1 MTLSVPENK
10 SKNIESIYP
19 LSPMQE
25 GLLFHTLYEGESGVY
40 FEQFSFTLSGD
51 LNITAFEQAW
61 EKVVERH
68 PVLRT
73 LFVWGN
79 SKKPLQVVRKKVNLP
94 WNNYDWR
101 NLSAIEQ
108 EEKFKTF
115 LQTDRDQGFELDK
128 APLMRNI
135 LIQLSD
141 RTYKFIWSSHH
152 LLTDGWCLPIIL
164 KEVFYFYELFNT
176 GKNKSEDLYLLS
188 PRPYKDYINW
198 LQKQDCLTAKA
209 FWRQVLEGFSAP
221 TPLVVDRVVQQNL
234 QSQDSQPQDS
244 HSQNSHSQNSQHQKT
259 YQEQHLRLSEKTTSA
274 LKSLAKQNHLTL
286 STLLQGIWALL
297 LSRYS
302 GESDVL
308 FGATVSG
315 RPPTLSGVESMVGL
329 FINTLPVRVKVSG
342 DTKILP
348 WLQHLQSQHLER
360 EQYSWY
366 PLVEIQRCSE
376 IPGGRPLFES
386 LVVFENYPIGSSL
399 LEDTAGLE
407 IDEIKSYERTNYPLT
422 LVIVPGEELFVRMLY
437 DCSRFDADAIA
448 RMGNHFLTLLE
459 GVVANQTG
467 QLQDLPLI
475 TQTERHQLLGEWN
488 DTHRE
493 YPDKCI
499 YELFEEQVQRTP
511 QNIALQ
517 FGCETLTYE
526 QLNHRANQLAD
537 YLITL
542 GVKPDVLVGLCIE
555 RSVEMVVGLLAILKA
570 GSAYVPLDPS
580 YPQERLAYMLSD
592 SQASVLLTQQKF
604 IDYLPKH
611 DRVVCLDKDKEI
623 KYRQDADNMTAV
635 IATQGSN
642 LKPSGFGNKCISLNK
657 DEPFR
662 EVTSN
667 ISTTVKPQSVKP
679 ENLAYVIYT
688 SGSTGKPKGVAM
700 SNRSLVN
707 LLMWQIENGIANQN
721 AKTLQFSPIS
731 FDVSFQEIFSTLCA
745 GGTLVLIPDD
755 VRRDAIALLKLL
767 TEQGIERL
775 FLPFVALQQLAEVAA
790 SSDDLPVS
798 LQEII
803 TAGEQLQMTTALTNF
818 LRRLPNCT
826 LQNQYGPSETHVV
839 TAFTLESSAYTQKS
853 QTSQTSQTSQKPL
866 TLPPIGRP
874 IANTQIYI
882 LDSHHQPVPIRV
894 PGELHIGGIG
904 LAREYLNRSDL
915 TTQKFIPNPLSNR
928 LGERL
933 YKTGD
938 LARYLPDGNIEFLGR
953 IDNQVKIRGFRIELG
968 EIETAIA
975 AHPQVAEAV
984 VLVREDIPGKK
995 RLVAYVVNKFAPQ
1008 TLDTLNTLN
1017 TKSLENHPSIQ
1028 KQLRDFLKQELPEY
1042 MIPSAFVFLDA
1053 LPLTP
1058 SGKINR
1064 RALPT
1069 PSVTHEPESFVP
1081 PRTPTE
1087 ATLGKIWQEVLGLK
1101 QVSIHD
1107 NFFECGGHSLLATQ
1121 VISRLRQTWKI
1132 ELPLRRLF
1140 EEPTIARLAA
1150 VIDLLLST
1158 AQKLT
1163 ETNSSDLSENQEE
1176 REEIEL

>member
-1 MTLSVPENK
+1 MTLMPPENK
-10 SKNIESIYP
+10 NKNIESIYP

-40 FEQFSFTLSGD
+40 FEQLSLTLSGN
-51 LNITAFEQAW
+51 LNVTAFEQAW
-61 EKVVERH
+61 GKVVERH

-73 LFVWGN
+73 LFVWEN
-79 SKKPLQVVRKKVNLP
+79 SKKPLQVVRKKVSLP

-101 NLSAIEQ
+101 NLSAVEQ

-115 LQTDRDQGFELDK
+115 LQVDIDKGFELDK
-128 APLMRNI
+128 APLMRNT
-135 LIQLSD
+135 LIQLTD

-152 LLTDGWCLPIIL
+152 LLTDGWCLPVIL
-164 KEVFYFYELFNT
+164 KEVSHFYEAFNKE
-176 GKNKSEDLYLLS
+176 KNKGKDLYLTS
-188 PRPYKDYINW
+188 TRPYKDYINW
-198 LQKQDCLTAKA
+198 LQKQDFSTAER
-209 FWRQVLEGFSAP
+209 FWKRTLQGFTAP
-221 TPLVVDRVVQQNL
+221 TPLVVDRVVQLAL
-234 QSQDSQPQDS
+234 QDTL
-244 HSQNSHSQNSQHQKT
+244 QHQKT
-259 YQEQHLRLSEKTTSA
+259 YQEKHLRLSEKTTTA

-302 GESDVL
+302 GESDIV

-348 WLQHLQSQHLER
+348 WLQQLQSQHLER

-386 LVVFENYPIGSSL
+386 LVVFENYPLGSSL
-399 LEDTAGLE
+399 LEETASLE
-407 IDEIKSYERTNYPLT
+407 INQIKSYERTNYPLT
-422 LVIVPGEELFVRMLY
+422 LVVIPGEELLVRMLY
-437 DCSRFDADAIA
+437 DCNRFDPDAIA

-459 GVVANQTG
+459 GVVTNQTG

-475 TQTERHQLLGEWN
+475 TQTERHQLLVEWN
-488 DTHRE
+488 DTHTE

-499 YELFEEQVQRTP
+499 HQLFEEQVQSTP

-517 FGCETLTYE
+517 FGDEALTYE
-526 QLNHRANQLAD
+526 QLNHRADQLAD

-542 GVKPDVLVGLCIE
+542 GVKPDALVGLCIE

-570 GSAYVPLDPS
+570 GGAYVPLDPS

-592 SQASVLLTQQKF
+592 SQASVLLTQKKF

-611 DRVVCLDKDKEI
+611 ERVVCLDKERDI
-623 KYRQDADNMTAV
+623 KYREE
-635 IATQGSN
+635 
-642 LKPSGFGNKCISLNK
+642 LR

-662 EVTSN
+662 DVTSN
-667 ISTTVKPQSVKP
+667 ISTDVKAESVKP

-707 LLMWQIENGIANQN
+707 LLIWQIGNQITNGIANQN

-767 TEQGIERL
+767 TEQRIERL

-790 SSDDLPVS
+790 SSDYLPVS
-798 LQEII
+798 LREII

-818 LRRLPNCT
+818 LTRLPNCT
-826 LQNQYGPSETHVV
+826 LQNQYGPSESHVV
-839 TAFTLESSAYTQKS
+839 TAFTLESSTHARVQKFQIQKS
-853 QTSQTSQTSQKPL
+853 QTSQISQKL

-882 LDSHHQPVPIRV
+882 LDSHHQPVPVGV
-894 PGELHIGGIG
+894 PGELHIGGVS

-915 TTQKFIPNPLSNR
+915 TIQKFIPNPFFAGSR
-928 LGERL
+928 TGEEGNPKPKL

-975 AHPQVAEAV
+975 AHPQVSEAV
-984 VLVREDIPGKK
+984 VIVREDIPCKK
-995 RLVAYVVNKFAPQ
+995 RLVAYVVTSLQ
-1008 TLDTLNTLN
+1008 TT
-1017 TKSLENHPSIQ
+1017 SLEIAPLQ

-1042 MIPSAFVFLDA
+1042 MVPSAFVILDA

-1069 PSVTHEPESFVP
+1069 PSVIHDSESFVS

-1087 ATLGKIWQEVLGLK
+1087 TTLTKIWQEVLGLE

-1121 VISRLRQTWKI
+1121 VLSRLRQTWKI
-1132 ELPLRRLF
+1132 ELPLHRLF
-1140 EEPTIARLAA
+1140 EKPTIAQLAA
-1150 VIDLLLST
+1150 SIDLLLST

-1163 ETNSSDLSENQEE
+1163 EVTSSDLSENQEE

>member
-51 LNITAFEQAW
+51 LNVTAFEQAW

-73 LFVWGN
+73 LFVWEN

-101 NLSAIEQ
+101 NLSASEQ
-108 EEKFKTF
+108 EKKFQSF
-115 LQTDRDQGFELDK
+115 LQVDREQGFELDK
-128 APLMRNI
+128 APLMRNT

-141 RTYKFIWSSHH
+141 NRTYKFIWSSHH

-164 KEVFYFYELFNT
+164 KEVFYFYELLNT
-176 GKNKSEDLYLLS
+176 GKNRNEGLYLPS

-198 LQKQDCLTAKA
+198 LQKQDCLTAEA
-209 FWRQVLEGFSAP
+209 FWRQTLEGFSAS

-234 QSQDSQPQDS
+234 QSQDS
-244 HSQNSHSQNSQHQKT
+244 HSQNSQPQKT

-342 DTKILP
+342 DTQILP
-348 WLQHLQSQHLER
+348 WLQQLQSQHLER

-422 LVIVPGEELFVRMLY
+422 LVIIPGEELLVRMLY

-467 QLQDLPLI
+467 QLQDLTLI
-475 TQTERHQLLGEWN
+475 TKTERNQLLGEWN
-488 DTHRE
+488 DTHIK

-517 FGCETLTYE
+517 FGRETLTYE

-570 GSAYVPLDPS
+570 GGAYVPLDPS
-580 YPQERLAYMLSD
+580 YPEERLAYMLSD
-592 SQASVLLTQQKF
+592 SQASVLLTEQKF

-611 DRVVCLDKDKEI
+611 DTVVCLDKDKEI
-623 KYRQDADNMTAV
+623 KYRDELQD
-635 IATQGSN
+635 
-642 LKPSGFGNKCISLNK
+642 KPL
-657 DEPFR
+657 P
-662 EVTSN
+662 
-667 ISTTVKPQSVKP
+667 TTVKPQSVKP

-721 AKTLQFSPIS
+721 SKTLQFSPIS

-803 TAGEQLQMTTALTNF
+803 TAGEQLQMTTALNNF

-853 QTSQTSQTSQKPL
+853 QTSQTSQNL

-882 LDSHHQPVPIRV
+882 LDSHHQPVPIGV
-894 PGELHIGGIG
+894 PGELYIGGIG

-928 LGERL
+928 SGERL

-975 AHPQVAEAV
+975 AHPQVSEAV
-984 VLVREDIPGKK
+984 VIVREDIPGKK

-1008 TLDTLNTLN
+1008 TLNTLD
-1017 TKSLENHPSIQ
+1017 TKSLENHSSIQ

-1163 ETNSSDLSENQEE
+1163 EINSNDLSENQEE

>member
-1 MTLSVPENK
+1 MTSSVIENK

-40 FEQFSFTLSGD
+40 FEQLSLTLSGD
-51 LNITAFEQAW
+51 LNVAAFEQAW
-61 EKVVERH
+61 QQVVERH

-73 LFVWGN
+73 LFVWDKT
-79 SKKPLQVVRKKVNLP
+79 KKPLQVVCKKVNLP
-94 WNNYDWR
+94 THNYDWR
-101 NLSAIEQ
+101 NLSAVEQ
-108 EEKFKTF
+108 EEKFQTF
-115 LQTDRDQGFELDK
+115 LQTDRDKGFELDK
-128 APLMRNI
+128 APLMRNT
-135 LIQLSD
+135 LIRLTDKS
-141 RTYKFIWSSHH
+141 YKFIWSSHH

-164 KEVFYFYELFNT
+164 KEVFAFYEAL
-176 GKNKSEDLYLLS
+176 NKGENLYLPSL
-188 PRPYKDYINW
+188 RPYKDYINW
-198 LQKQDCLTAKA
+198 LQKQDSLRAKA
-209 FWRQVLEGFSAP
+209 FWQQTLQGFSAH
-221 TPLVVDRVVQQNL
+221 THLVVDRDS
-234 QSQDSQPQDS
+234 QSQ
-244 HSQNSHSQNSQHQKT
+244 KI
-259 YQEQHLRLSEKTTSA
+259 YQEQHLRLSEQTTSA

-286 STLLQGIWALL
+286 STLFQGIWALL

-302 GESDVL
+302 GESDVV

-329 FINTLPVRVKVSG
+329 FINTLPVRIQVSG
-342 DTKILP
+342 ETEILP
-348 WLQHLQSQHLER
+348 WLQQLQSQHLER

-376 IPGGRPLFES
+376 IPGGSPLFES
-386 LVVFENYPIGSSL
+386 LLVFENYPLGSSL
-399 LEDTAGLE
+399 VEDTAGLKINE
-407 IDEIKSYERTNYPLT
+407 VKSYERTNYPLT
-422 LVIVPGEELFVRMLY
+422 LVLIPGEELLVRMLY
-437 DCSRFDADAIA
+437 DCNRFDTDTIT
-448 RMGNHFLTLLE
+448 RMGSHFLTLLE
-459 GVVANQTG
+459 GVVTNSTG

-475 TQTERHQLLGEWN
+475 TETERHQLLREWN
-488 DTHRE
+488 DTHTE

-499 YELFEEQVQRTP
+499 HQLFEEQVQRTP
-511 QNIALQ
+511 KTIALE
-517 FGCETLTYE
+517 FGSEKLTYE
-526 QLNHRANQLAD
+526 QLDRRANQLAD
-537 YLITL
+537 YLISL

-570 GSAYVPLDPS
+570 GGAYVPLDPS
-580 YPQERLAYMLSD
+580 YPQERLAYMLED
-592 SQASVLLTQQKF
+592 SQASVLLTEQKF
-604 IDYLPKH
+604 INYLPKH
-611 DRVVCLDKDKEI
+611 EKVVCLDKDINYRDI
-623 KYRQDADNMTAV
+623 K
-635 IATQGSN
+635 SN
-642 LKPSGFGNKCISLNK
+642 L
-657 DEPFR
+657 
-662 EVTSN
+662 
-667 ISTTVKPQSVKP
+667 STDVKPK
-679 ENLAYVIYT
+679 NLAYVIYT

-707 LLMWQIENGIANQN
+707 LLMWQIENGVANPN

-755 VRRDAIALLKLL
+755 IRRDAVALLKLL
-767 TEQGIERL
+767 ASQGIERL
-775 FLPFVALQQLAEVAA
+775 FLPFVALQQLAEVSA
-790 SSDDLPVS
+790 SSDDLPIS

-818 LRRLPNCT
+818 LKRVPNCT

-839 TAFTLESSAYTQKS
+839 TAFTLKGLVENCPA
-853 QTSQTSQTSQKPL
+853 
-866 TLPPIGRP
+866 LPPIGRP

-882 LDSHHQPVPIRV
+882 LDSHHQPVSIGV
-894 PGELHIGGIG
+894 PGELYLGGIG

-915 TTQKFIPNPLSNR
+915 TDQKFIPNLFSD
-928 LGERL
+928 GSEERL

-953 IDNQVKIRGFRIELG
+953 SDNQVKIRGFRIEIG

-975 AHPQVAEAV
+975 AHPEVSEAV
-984 VLVREDIPGKK
+984 VIVREDIPGKK

-1008 TLDTLNTLN
+1008 
-1017 TKSLENHPSIQ
+1017 NHSSIQ
-1028 KQLRDFLKQELPEY
+1028 KQLRDFLKQKLPEY

-1069 PSVTHEPESFVP
+1069 PSLTQESESFVP
-1081 PRTPTE
+1081 PRTATE
-1087 ATLGKIWQEVLGLK
+1087 ATLVKIWQEVLGLE

-1121 VISRLRQTWKI
+1121 VISRLRQNWKI
-1132 ELPLRRLF
+1132 ELPLRSLF
-1140 EEPTIARLAA
+1140 AEPTIAELASS
-1150 VIDLLLST
+1150 IDILLLT

-1163 ETNSSDLSENQEE
+1163 ENQEE

>member
-1 MTLSVPENK
+1 MTLNVPENK
-10 SKNIESIYP
+10 SKNIESIYS

-40 FEQFSFTLSGD
+40 FEQLSFNLSGN
-51 LNITAFEQAW
+51 LNVTVFEQAW
-61 EKVVERH
+61 QRVVERH

-73 LFVWGN
+73 LFVWEN

-94 WNNYDWR
+94 WANYDWR
-101 NLSAIEQ
+101 NLSAVEQ
-108 EEKFKTF
+108 EEKFQTF
-115 LQTDRDQGFELDK
+115 LQVDRDKGFELDK
-128 APLMRNI
+128 APLMRNT
-135 LIQLSD
+135 LIRLSEQ
-141 RTYKFIWSSHH
+141 TYKFIWSSHH

-164 KEVFYFYELFNT
+164 KEVFTFYEAL
-176 GKNKSEDLYLLS
+176 NKGEDLYLPSL
-188 PRPYKDYINW
+188 RPYKDYINW
-198 LQKQDCLTAKA
+198 LQKQDFSTAKA
-209 FWRQVLEGFSAP
+209 FWQQTLQGFTAS
-221 TPLVVDRVVQQNL
+221 TPLVVDQVVQL
-234 QSQDSQPQDS
+234 S
-244 HSQNSHSQNSQHQKT
+244 SQHKST

-274 LKSLAKQNHLTL
+274 LKSLVKQHHLTL

-302 GESDVL
+302 GESDVI

-329 FINTLPVRVKVSG
+329 FINTLPVRVQVSG
-342 DTKILP
+342 DTELFK
-348 WLQHLQSQHLER
+348 WLEQLQSQHLER

-366 PLVEIQRCSE
+366 PLVEIQRFSE

-386 LVVFENYPIGSSL
+386 LVVFENYPVGSSL

-407 IDEIKSYERTNYPLT
+407 IDQIKSYERTNYPLT
-422 LVIVPGEELFVRMLY
+422 LVVIPGEELLVRMLY
-437 DCSRFDADAIA
+437 DCSRFDADTIT

-459 GVVANQTG
+459 GVVINPTS
-467 QLQDLPLI
+467 QLQDLSLI
-475 TQTERHQLLGEWN
+475 TEVERHQLLVEWN
-488 DTHRE
+488 DTHTK

-499 YELFEEQVQRTP
+499 HQLFSEQVQRTP

-517 FGCETLTYE
+517 FDCETLTYE
-526 QLNHRANQLAD
+526 QLNNRANQLAD

-542 GVKPDVLVGLCIE
+542 GVKPDVLVGLCVE
-555 RSVEMVVGLLAILKA
+555 RSIDMVVGLLAILKA
-570 GSAYVPLDPS
+570 GGAYVPLDPS

-592 SQASVLLTQQKF
+592 SQASVLLTQNSF
-604 IDYLPKH
+604 LDYLPKH
-611 DRVVCLDKDKEI
+611 EKVVCLDKDMITVPFLEEI
-623 KYRQDADNMTAV
+623 
-635 IATQGSN
+635 
-642 LKPSGFGNKCISLNK
+642 
-657 DEPFR
+657 
-662 EVTSN
+662 SN
-667 ISTTVKPQSVKP
+667 ISTDVKP

-707 LLMWQIENGIANQN
+707 LLMWQIENGIANRD

-767 TEQGIERL
+767 TEQKIERL

-790 SSDDLPVS
+790 SSDYLPVS
-798 LQEII
+798 LREII

-818 LRRLPNCT
+818 LTRLPNCT

-839 TAFTLESSAYTQKS
+839 TAFTLEPNADTQKFS
-853 QTSQTSQTSQKPL
+853 S
-866 TLPPIGRP
+866 LPPIGRP

-882 LDSHHQPVPIRV
+882 LNSHHQPVPINV
-894 PGELHIGGIG
+894 PGELYIGGVG

-915 TTQKFIPNPLSNR
+915 TTEKFVPNPFVETSR
-928 LGERL
+928 GHRESPTPKL

-968 EIETAIA
+968 EIETALT
-975 AHPQVAEAV
+975 AHPQISEAV
-984 VLVREDIPGKK
+984 VMLREDEPNKK
-995 RLVAYVVNKFAPQ
+995 RLVGYIVIQNP
-1008 TLDTLNTLN
+1008 
-1017 TKSLENHPSIQ
+1017 KSKIQ
-1028 KQLRDFLKQELPEY
+1028 NILRDFLKQELPEY
-1042 MIPSAFVFLDA
+1042 MVPSVFVFLDA

-1058 SGKINR
+1058 SGKIDR
-1064 RALPT
+1064 RRLPV
-1069 PSVTHEPESFVP
+1069 PSVSHDLESFVP

-1087 ATLGKIWQEVLGLK
+1087 ENLAQIWQEVLGLE

-1121 VISRLRQTWKI
+1121 VISRLRQNWKI

-1140 EEPTIARLAA
+1140 EKPTVAQLAA
-1150 VIDLLLST
+1150 SIDLLLST

-1163 ETNSSDLSENQEE
+1163 EASPSHLLENQAE

>member
-1 MTLSVPENK
+1 MAPSIPENK

-40 FEQFSFTLSGD
+40 FEQLSFTLSGD
-51 LNITAFEQAW
+51 LNVTAFEQAW
-61 EKVVERH
+61 QRVVERH

-73 LFVWGN
+73 LFVWDK
-79 SKKPLQVVRKKVNLP
+79 SKKPLQVVCKNVNLP
-94 WNNYDWR
+94 WNDYDWR
-101 NLSAIEQ
+101 NLSVVEQ
-108 EEKFKTF
+108 EEKFQTF
-115 LQTDRDQGFELDK
+115 LQADRDKGFELDK
-128 APLMRNI
+128 APLMRNT
-135 LIQLSD
+135 LIRLTD
-141 RTYKFIWSSHH
+141 KTYKFIWSSHH

-164 KEVFYFYELFNT
+164 KEVFAFYEAFNK
-176 GKNKSEDLYLLS
+176 GEDLYLPSL
-188 PRPYKDYINW
+188 RPYKDYINW
-198 LQKQDCLTAKA
+198 LQEQDLSTAEA
-209 FWRQVLEGFSAP
+209 FWRQTLQDFTAP
-221 TPLVVDRVVQQNL
+221 TPLVVDQGVQQYLLNTL
-234 QSQDSQPQDS
+234 Q
-244 HSQNSHSQNSQHQKT
+244 HTLQHKKT
-259 YQEQHLRLSEKTTSA
+259 YQEQHLRLPEKTTTA
-274 LKSLAKQNHLTL
+274 LKSLAKQHHLTL

-302 GESDVL
+302 GESDVV

-315 RPPTLSGVESMVGL
+315 RHPTLSGVESMVGL
-329 FINTLPVRVKVSG
+329 FINTLPVRVKVSD

-348 WLQHLQSQHLER
+348 WLQHLQSEHLER

-366 PLVEIQRCSE
+366 PLVEIQRLSE

-386 LVVFENYPIGSSL
+386 LLVFENYPVSTSL
-399 LEDTAGLE
+399 LEDTAGLK
-407 IDEIKSYERTNYPLT
+407 IDQLKSYERTNYPLT
-422 LVIVPGEELFVRMLY
+422 LVVIPNEELFVRMLY
-437 DCSRFDADAIA
+437 DCSRFDADTII

-459 GVVANQTG
+459 GVVTNKIG
-467 QLQDLPLI
+467 KLQDLSLI
-475 TQTERHQLLGEWN
+475 TKTERHQLLVQWN
-488 DTHRE
+488 DTHTE

-499 YELFEEQVQRTP
+499 HQLFSEQVQRTP

-526 QLNHRANQLAD
+526 QLNNRANQLAD

-542 GVKPDVLVGLCIE
+542 GVKPDALVGLCIE

-570 GSAYVPLDPS
+570 GGAYVPLDAS

-604 IDYLPKH
+604 MYYLPKH
-611 DRVVCLDKDKEI
+611 EHVVYLDKDI
-623 KYRQDADNMTAV
+623 NYR
-635 IATQGSN
+635 
-642 LKPSGFGNKCISLNK
+642 

-662 EVTSN
+662 DVTSN
-667 ISTTVKPQSVKP
+667 ISTDVKP

-688 SGSTGKPKGVAM
+688 SGSTGKPKGVVM

-707 LLMWQIENGIANQN
+707 LLMWQIENGIANRD

-745 GGTLVLIPDD
+745 GGTLVLISDD
-755 VRRDAIALLKLL
+755 IRRDASALLKLL
-767 TEQGIERL
+767 TEQEIERL

-790 SSDDLPVS
+790 SSDYLPVN

-818 LRRLPNCT
+818 LTRLPNCT
-826 LQNQYGPSETHVV
+826 LQNQYGPSESHVV
-839 TAFTLESSAYTQKS
+839 TAFTLEASAQNYS
-853 QTSQTSQTSQKPL
+853 

-874 IANTQIYI
+874 IANTEIYI
-882 LDSHHQPVPIRV
+882 LDSHHQPAPVGV
-894 PGELHIGGIG
+894 SGELYIGGVG
-904 LAREYLNRSDL
+904 LAKEYLNRSDL
-915 TTQKFIPNPLSNR
+915 TTQKFIPNPFFGVETLHITSLQN
-928 LGERL
+928 LKSPRL

-968 EIETAIA
+968 EIETALT
-975 AHPQVAEAV
+975 AHPQVSEAV
-984 VLVREDIPGKK
+984 VIVREDIPGKK
-995 RLVAYVVNKFAPQ
+995 RLVAYVVNKCSVDILHITCFQ
-1008 TLDTLNTLN
+1008 N
-1017 TKSLENHPSIQ
+1017 
-1028 KQLRDFLKQELPEY
+1028 QLRDFLKQELLEY
-1042 MIPSAFVFLDA
+1042 MMPSAFVFLDA

-1058 SGKINR
+1058 SGKIDR

-1069 PSVTHEPESFVP
+1069 PSVIHDSKSFVQ

-1087 ATLGKIWQEVLGLK
+1087 KKMAQIWQEVLGL
-1101 QVSIHD
+1101 QVSIDD

-1121 VISRLRQTWKI
+1121 IISRLRQTWKI

-1140 EEPTIARLAA
+1140 EEPTVTQLAA
-1150 VIDLLLST
+1150 SIDLMLSA

-1163 ETNSSDLSENQEE
+1163 EATPSHLLKNQEE
-1176 REEIEL
+1176 REEVEL